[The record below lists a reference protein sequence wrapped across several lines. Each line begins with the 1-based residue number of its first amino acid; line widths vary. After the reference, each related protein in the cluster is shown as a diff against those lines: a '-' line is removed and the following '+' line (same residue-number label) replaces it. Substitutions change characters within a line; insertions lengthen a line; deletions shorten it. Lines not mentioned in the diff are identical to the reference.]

1 MNSSDGSLGTTL
13 RRFREEQRI
22 SLRELEQ
29 RTGLSNGYLSFL
41 ENDKVKQ
48 PKPQVLFKLSE
59 GLGIPYPELMRLVGY
74 APAGGQ
80 IDPVQ
85 ADRSVVAFKGAEKL
99 TEGQQQEVQDFINF
113 KLQQLLRARRQE
125 TQG

>member
-1 MNSSDGSLGTTL
+1 MTSSNISLGTTL
-13 RRFREEQRI
+13 RRCREEQGL

-59 GLGIPYPELMRLVGY
+59 GLGIPYPDLMRLVGY
-74 APAGGQ
+74 APAGDQ
-80 IDPVQ
+80 RDTVK

-99 TEGQQQEVQDFINF
+99 TEGQQQEVQEYINF

-125 TQG
+125 NQE